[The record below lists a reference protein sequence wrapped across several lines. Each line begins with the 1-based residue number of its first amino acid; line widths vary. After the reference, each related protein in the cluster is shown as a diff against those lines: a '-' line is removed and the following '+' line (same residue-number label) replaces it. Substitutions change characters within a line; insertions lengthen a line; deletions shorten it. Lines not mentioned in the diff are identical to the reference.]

1 MKKLHQTHFSH
12 IKNLFDK
19 NVEKNLENYYI
30 AVATK
35 YITNEMIE
43 AFAKNDKRR
52 LISLT
57 KDSYNQLRLEDS
69 YLEQFTFHKPDGKT
83 FLRVHKVELY
93 DDNISQISNMAKD
106 IHTKQT
112 VISGFEVAFNTFT
125 YKVFIPLFYKD
136 NYIGGFELGIS
147 PKKIVDVVTFFSKI
161 DALIQIHSNTLF
173 CENNSIFYAKIAD
186 NKILTHIPDICSV
199 PKQIPFTYEDKEI
212 SLFSFDINDYN
223 DKPIGKFLFF
233 QDFTQDQDIYSNL
246 VQNIFLIFIISV
258 FIAFLVI
265 NFGFNRLI
273 VKLESSY
280 EELQKYAELID
291 ETVITSSTDLD
302 GNILSVSQAFSDVS
316 GYCKK
321 ELIGKTH
328 RIIKNPD
335 TNPAIYRDLWF
346 TITNN
351 QIWRGEIKNT
361 TKDGDPYW
369 VHATI
374 SPVFDKTGKKIGYT
388 AIRQNITNKKKIEEL
403 SITDGLTQIFNKKHF
418 HEIFPKIINSA
429 KRKNTLVCMMKLDID
444 FFKQYNEHYGDHMG
458 DILLIKIAKCLKD
471 SSKRA
476 DDLTFRL
483 DGGEFAIIFTVED
496 RVKAF
501 EFATIIQTHINELNI
516 KHEYSNVSENITVS
530 IGLVCKRAIELYDK
544 EMICKEA
551 NSALNEAKKSGKN
564 KIFISKND

>member
-471 SSKRA
+471 SLKRA